1 MTGRNDLGGNTE
13 VALLFTVLT
22 QSNSAELKGIISDCQ
37 SVAIV
42 IWLPVFKEDMMN
54 KPNPG
59 SEEAV
64 AKGCKCPVMDNCRGM
79 GIPITTDE
87 GELQI
92 AFWMS
97 ADCPLHGIKDPAKE
111 G

>member
-1 MTGRNDLGGNTE
+1 
-13 VALLFTVLT
+13 
-22 QSNSAELKGIISDCQ
+22 
-37 SVAIV
+37 
-42 IWLPVFKEDMMN
+42 MN

-59 SEEAV
+59 SDEAIEQ
-64 AKGCKCPVMDNCRGM
+64 GCKCPVMDNRRGR
-79 GIPITTDE
+79 GIPITTPE

-97 ADCPLHGIKDPAKE
+97 ADCPLHGMPELKKAATQE